1 MSIRPTA
8 VIAAAAA
15 ALAATLTARL
25 GGQRIPP
32 AAGHALVSELDISN
46 AAARRQ

>member
-15 ALAATLTARL
+15 ALAATLMAGL
-25 GGQRIPP
+25 AGQRIPP
-32 AAGHALVSELDISN
+32 AAANALVSELDISN
-46 AAARRQ
+46 ATARRQ

>member
-15 ALAATLTARL
+15 ALAVTLTAGSAASASRS
-25 GGQRIPP
+25 P
-32 AAGHALVSELDISN
+32 AGHALVSELGIGD
-46 AAARRQ
+46 ATARRQ

>member
-15 ALAATLTARL
+15 ALAAILM
-25 GGQRIPP
+25 
-32 AAGHALVSELDISN
+32 AGPSASAS
-46 AAARRQ
+46 R

>member
-15 ALAATLTARL
+15 ALAATLMAGWPASASR
-25 GGQRIPP
+25 QQPP
-32 AAGHALVSELDISN
+32 MHWSAS
-46 AAARRQ
+46 